1 MLPIPHFLLY
11 FSTHIQNRQGLQFSR
26 GGWDDYVYDPEE
38 LDREIAHRKEEE
50 RKERE
55 RLDELCKIP
64 TNDYLLQECFR
75 RIREEA
81 EEEMLRDLAKLGV
94 SSSQV
99 AR

>member
-1 MLPIPHFLLY
+1 L
-11 FSTHIQNRQGLQFSR
+11 SR
-26 GGWDDYVYDPEE
+26 GGWDEYVYDPEE
-38 LDREIAHRKEEE
+38 MARETARYEEEKRKES
-50 RKERE
+50 E
-55 RLDELCKIP
+55 RLDELCKKLAD
-64 TNDYLLQECFR
+64 DYLLQECFR